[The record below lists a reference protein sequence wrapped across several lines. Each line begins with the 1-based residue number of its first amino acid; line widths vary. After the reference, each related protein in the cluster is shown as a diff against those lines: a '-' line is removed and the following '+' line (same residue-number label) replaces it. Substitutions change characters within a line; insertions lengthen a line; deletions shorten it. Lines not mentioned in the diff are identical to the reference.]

1 MASNNAYG
9 PQIVRDKLHLVLDAN
24 DPKSYPGA
32 GTKWYD
38 VSGNGRH
45 HNITLDTGGGFFAG
59 YGGYIY
65 FGSGSTGSGAFY
77 DDANYSIFNSA
88 TSEATMSFWIRKK
101 ATSSNGSDMFNMD
114 RDDANGVRITM
125 VPAASGSVTFHTNG
139 QSDQLATS
147 TTLYSNIWYHIVC
160 TLSSVRKH
168 IYVNGNLDGS
178 QTVSATTIS
187 RSGSSE
193 DSLGNLSS
201 SASNGYQFKG
211 DFASVIF
218 YTKALSHAEVKQ
230 NYNATRSRF
239 GL

>member
-45 HNITLDTGGGFFAG
+45 HNITLDTGGGFFTD

-65 FGSGSTGSGAFY
+65 FGSGSAGSRAY
-77 DDANYSIFNSA
+77 YADANYSIFNSA
-88 TSEATMSFWIRKK
+88 TSAATMSFWVRKK
-101 ATSSNGSDMFNMD
+101 ATSTHGSDMFTMD
-114 RDDANGVRITM
+114 RDDANGVRVFM
-125 VPAASGSVTFHTNG
+125 SPGSSSTLYFNTNS
-139 QSDQLATS
+139 QSDSLAAPTALS
-147 TTLYSNIWYHIVC
+147 LNTWYHVVC

-168 IYVNGNLDGS
+168 LYVNGNLEVS

-193 DSLGNLSS
+193 DTIANLGSTVWD
-201 SASNGYQFKG
+201 GYQFKG